1 MKVKGGN
8 LLPLTL
14 AVCVF
19 GSAIAVV
26 QIKHRNR
33 TLTNEIDQ
41 MRGEREKLD
50 MEWAQLQLEQATL
63 AQHSRVEQLARRQF
77 GMVEP
82 PQSTPA
88 GTVK

>member
-1 MKVKGGN
+1 MKGGN
-8 LLPLTL
+8 LLPLAL
-14 AVCVF
+14 AAAVF
-19 GSAIAVV
+19 GSSIVVV

-41 MRGEREKLD
+41 MRGERDKLD
-50 MEWAQLQLEQATL
+50 LEWSQLQLEQATL

-82 PQSTPA
+82 PQTLPA
-88 GTVK
+88 GAVK